1 MESELT
7 GANSSATAVT
17 AMFETLPHDNPLWTL
32 ISMWTPRLA
41 AAMNA
46 LNALPA
52 LKAVVASL

>member
-1 MESELT
+1 
-7 GANSSATAVT
+7 
-17 AMFETLPHDNPLWTL
+17 MFETLPHDNPLWTL